1 MDSKE
6 INNLADQYINF
17 IKSNKQLMDMIK
29 TETIDKESFKN
40 YHVIDHD
47 YIIQWKN
54 LISYDKLTKK
64 NKEEICDIIR
74 KNNINSKKFNLENKK
89 FIIKM
94 ELIQWN
100 HLILFQ
106 MMFGNYSIKK
116 MKIQNLM
123 GKSLY

>member
-47 YIIQWKN
+47 YIIQWK
-54 LISYDKLTKK
+54 I
-64 NKEEICDIIR
+64 
-74 KNNINSKKFNLENKK
+74 
-89 FIIKM
+89 
-94 ELIQWN
+94 
-100 HLILFQ
+100 
-106 MMFGNYSIKK
+106 
-116 MKIQNLM
+116 
-123 GKSLY
+123 